1 MQAFVADRVLAHP
14 FYKIAQF
21 AVVDFVTTK
30 QVIVTYGE
38 IIKMQLR
45 KLFLKCHG
53 EAQEHIYSCKLQL
66 SQQKVNYFDAH

>member
-30 QVIVTYGE
+30 QVIVTYGQ

-53 EAQEHIYSCKLQL
+53 EAQNISIH
-66 SQQKVNYFDAH
+66 VNCSYLNKR